1 MFISPSTIARH
12 DDNGRRP
19 QRQGR
24 AVAMSAA
31 AAVALSGLAI
41 SPSSAR
47 VAVTAKTAVRGGP
60 VTVPVTSGP
69 TTTNTTTSVVGGSI
83 APVGAISFGRV
94 VPGADASMGTG
105 YFKATGSI
113 GATITA
119 RQDVFNVVS
128 ITTYQV
134 TKELVSVDPGELPP
148 GAKPVRTWQTVYTAD
163 QSVAG
168 GGPLTIP
175 SGDVVAIT
183 VGVRNAQAAAQGTMT
198 LTSGAITQAIPLSL
212 SVGAVKASLDSTNL
226 TITQGRS
233 GRQIERDRGRRELP

>member
-119 RQDVFNVVS
+119 RLS
-128 ITTYQV
+128 
-134 TKELVSVDPGELPP
+134 SGS
-148 GAKPVRTWQTVYTAD
+148 WQSAMT
-163 QSVAG
+163 
-168 GGPLTIP
+168 
-175 SGDVVAIT
+175 VVAFTNADTTLGT
-183 VGVRNAQAAAQGTMT
+183 VVGASAG
-198 LTSGAITQAIPLSL
+198 SGAPTASLTTTRAGSWVWGVGADWTTAISR
-212 SVGAVKASLDSTNL
+212 SVGANQTLVDQYLPPAGDTYWLQRQNTSTATSGTVVTVNDTSPTIDSWDLAVVEILAS
-226 TITQGRS
+226 
-233 GRQIERDRGRRELP
+233 P